1 MLVAYVVTRFRCRFT
16 EDLDGF
22 DQAEGEHAI
31 GVEIPRP
38 PRANDKAFL
47 AASGMCGRRT
57 ASSFCIVDFGCF
69 EELLWE
75 KAGEVLGHTDVGLA
89 SQKFG

>member
-1 MLVAYVVTRFRCRFT
+1 MALTRLKVSMRSVSRSRV
-16 EDLDGF
+16 L
-22 DQAEGEHAI
+22 
-31 GVEIPRP
+31 PW
-38 PRANDKAFL
+38 ANDKAFL